1 MITESLL
8 GEAEIDDEGNIDVN
22 EESLV
27 RRSVAL
33 CDSEVIPRSAKFG
46 MPALYAMTCMLFLSS
61 NLSVGAAVQVRAFK
75 RELAPSDAGD
85 VDILLPEVFTFSL
98 MDTVSNMWRALAQYA
113 LSALIL
119 SFSEYGPTRNCS
131 QCGPRGRRR
140 GRLRRIVDDFSN
152 ASTPPE
158 NGL

>member
-46 MPALYAMTCMLFLSS
+46 MPVLYAMTCMLFLSS

-98 MDTVSNMWRALAQYA
+98 MDTVSNMWR
-113 LSALIL
+113 
-119 SFSEYGPTRNCS
+119 
-131 QCGPRGRRR
+131 
-140 GRLRRIVDDFSN
+140 
-152 ASTPPE
+152 
-158 NGL
+158 